1 MAKPVATSAVA
12 VDVMVVV
19 TVDVTVDVV
28 AAIAVRVVT
37 AESSPAFDFR
47 RITRIVRVI
56 LV

>member
-12 VDVMVVV
+12 VDVMVDV